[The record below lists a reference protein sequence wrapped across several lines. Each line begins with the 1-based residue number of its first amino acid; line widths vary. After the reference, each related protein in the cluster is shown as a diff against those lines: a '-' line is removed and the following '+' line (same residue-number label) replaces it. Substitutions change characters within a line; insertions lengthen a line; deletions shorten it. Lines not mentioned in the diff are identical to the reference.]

1 MARRVSYK
9 VLIILGAAAC
19 AAGLFF
25 AVCLGSTNF
34 SPAQVANTIIY
45 NTILSEIFKATAP
58 TALEINMI
66 WKLRLPRVLLGFIVG
81 AALSVCGVCMQTLVK
96 NKLADPF
103 VLGVSSS
110 ASATASLF
118 MVFGMF
124 SFLGE
129 YALPLSAFIGAF
141 LSILFVYSISKVNG
155 CTNTTQLLLAGV
167 VVSMI
172 MDAATSFIA
181 MASPNAFSMKNVTF
195 WLSGSLQGAKWG
207 YLALPAVTMIIYTLF
222 LLTQY
227 RGLNAL
233 SLGTEAA
240 VSLGINVSALEK
252 MLFFIASILAGVAI
266 SVSGS
271 IGFVGMIV
279 PHLCR
284 SLVGADHKRLLP
296 LCVLFGGILVVWA
309 DVAARTIA
317 APDELPVGIMTA
329 IVGAPI
335 FLVILKSSA
344 PKAGEA

>member
-124 SFLGE
+124 SFL
-129 YALPLSAFIGAF
+129 
-141 LSILFVYSISKVNG
+141 
-155 CTNTTQLLLAGV
+155 
-167 VVSMI
+167 
-172 MDAATSFIA
+172 
-181 MASPNAFSMKNVTF
+181 
-195 WLSGSLQGAKWG
+195 
-207 YLALPAVTMIIYTLF
+207 
-222 LLTQY
+222 
-227 RGLNAL
+227 
-233 SLGTEAA
+233 
-240 VSLGINVSALEK
+240 
-252 MLFFIASILAGVAI
+252 
-266 SVSGS
+266 
-271 IGFVGMIV
+271 
-279 PHLCR
+279 
-284 SLVGADHKRLLP
+284 
-296 LCVLFGGILVVWA
+296 
-309 DVAARTIA
+309 
-317 APDELPVGIMTA
+317 
-329 IVGAPI
+329 
-335 FLVILKSSA
+335 
-344 PKAGEA
+344 